1 MKFMSHL
8 NNISHY
14 RSPSKHKK
22 TPHTFSNRLPSTK
35 SPIRTCATKFSLCTR
50 TESRFHSLCRQRLSL
65 IRTGSWPSSVTLHY
79 MMKEWASER
88 LSLSFPLLTK
98 STGSS
103 TAKKFTSAQVSI
115 RTEREWERPLE
126 GICAKPN
133 LQIAGHSCLLT
144 FEAVKGKVKAFYDN
158 SESIRWRQIGKNLLL
173 SPLTCMQ
180 IYLSKYHIK

>member
-1 MKFMSHL
+1 MLIYVTAAQVEWLVNVFLKCVFKWTTWAINYITLAVSDHRPKMKFMSHL

-115 RTEREWERPLE
+115 RTERE
-126 GICAKPN
+126 
-133 LQIAGHSCLLT
+133 
-144 FEAVKGKVKAFYDN
+144 
-158 SESIRWRQIGKNLLL
+158 
-173 SPLTCMQ
+173 
-180 IYLSKYHIK
+180 